1 MKLNKEKFS
10 VPLRQFIKR
19 QGGALYYF
27 ICVLCVCTTMILL
40 MSAFNEKDAEM
51 SSANN
56 ELTIVIDAGHGG
68 EDGGAVA
75 PDGTLEKDL
84 NLCIAQKLNTLLQCA
99 GYKTQMIRESDISIN
114 DSDASTTREIKVS
127 DMHNRLAIYNS
138 SEYNIVVGIHQNKF
152 EQSKYNGTQ
161 IFYSK
166 NNQDSNILA
175 ESVRNSVVSLLQPE
189 NTRELKPADSNI
201 YLLHNAKV
209 PAIITECGFISNQE
223 ELQKLK
229 DDSYQQKMA
238 FSIFCGI
245 LDYISN

>member
-1 MKLNKEKFS
+1 
-10 VPLRQFIKR
+10 
-19 QGGALYYF
+19 
-27 ICVLCVCTTMILL
+27 
-40 MSAFNEKDAEM
+40 
-51 SSANN
+51 
-56 ELTIVIDAGHGG
+56 
-68 EDGGAVA
+68 
-75 PDGTLEKDL
+75 
-84 NLCIAQKLNTLLQCA
+84 
-99 GYKTQMIRESDISIN
+99 MIRETDISIN
-114 DSDASTTREIKVS
+114 DTDASTTREIKVS

-166 NNQDSNILA
+166 NNQNSNILA

-209 PAIITECGFISNQE
+209 PAIITECGFISNEE